1 MGQEIV
7 RFRSPFLFYIP
18 AIVFGSLLPA
28 SIILFIELIKGKR
41 ILLALKVFIMTFLVV
56 LPVMLI
62 LNVFVTYTYV
72 IETDTNGIYSY
83 NPHNSWKR
91 EFIEWS
97 SINKA
102 MFKNVFGLRYILVL
116 STDNSR
122 WLWIPSSIIEK
133 KTFLTILS
141 SRLGND
147 NQLVKL
153 LADI

>member
-1 MGQEIV
+1 MGQEV
-7 RFRSPFLFYIP
+7 ARFRAPFLFYVP

-28 SIILFIELIKGKR
+28 AIILLIELIKGKS

-56 LPVMLI
+56 LPVMMLLI
-62 LNVFVTYTYV
+62 VFVTYTYV
-72 IETDTNGIYSY
+72 IDIDTNGIHSY

-91 EFIEWS
+91 EFLEWS

-102 MFKNVFGLRYILVL
+102 IIKNVFGLKYILVL
-116 STDNSR
+116 SSDNSK
-122 WLWIPSSIIEK
+122 WLWLPSIIIDK
-133 KTFLTILS
+133 KRFLTILS

>member
-1 MGQEIV
+1 MGQEIA

-18 AIVFGSLLPA
+18 TVVFGSLLPA
-28 SIILFIELIKGKR
+28 TIILLIELIKGKS
-41 ILLALKVFIMTFLVV
+41 IPVALKFFIMTFLVV

-62 LNVFVTYTYV
+62 LIIFVTYTYV
-72 IETDTNGIYSY
+72 IEIDKNGIYSY

-102 MFKNVFGLRYILVL
+102 MFKNVFGLKYILVL
-116 STDNSR
+116 SSDNSR
-122 WLWIPSSIIEK
+122 WLWLPCSILDK

>member
-1 MGQEIV
+1 
-7 RFRSPFLFYIP
+7 
-18 AIVFGSLLPA
+18 
-28 SIILFIELIKGKR
+28 
-41 ILLALKVFIMTFLVV
+41 MTFLVV

-62 LNVFVTYTYV
+62 LIVFVTYTYL
-72 IETDTNGIYSY
+72 IEIDTNGIHSY

-116 STDNSR
+116 SYDNSR
-122 WLWIPSSIIEK
+122 WLWLPSSIIDK

>member
-1 MGQEIV
+1 MGQEV
-7 RFRSPFLFYIP
+7 ARFRAPFLFYIP
-18 AIVFGSLLPA
+18 AIVFGSLMPA
-28 SIILFIELIKGKR
+28 AIILLIELIKGKS

-56 LPVMLI
+56 LPVLMLLI
-62 LNVFVTYTYV
+62 VFVTYTYV
-72 IETDTNGIYSY
+72 IEIDTNGIYSY

-91 EFIEWS
+91 EFLEWS

-102 MFKNVFGLRYILVL
+102 IIKNVFGLKYILVL
-116 STDNSR
+116 SSDNSK
-122 WLWIPSSIIEK
+122 WLWLPSSIIDK

>member
-1 MGQEIV
+1 MGQEV
-7 RFRSPFLFYIP
+7 ARFRSPFLFYIP
-18 AIVFGSLLPA
+18 AILFGSLLPA
-28 SIILFIELIKGKR
+28 AIILLIELIKGKR
-41 ILLALKVFIMTFLVV
+41 ILLALKVSIMTFLVV
-56 LPVMLI
+56 LPVLLI
-62 LNVFVTYTYV
+62 LIVFVTYTYV
-72 IETDTNGIYSY
+72 IEIDKNGIYSY

-91 EFIEWS
+91 EFIEWN

-102 MFKNVFGLRYILVL
+102 MLKNVFGLKYILVL
-116 STDNSR
+116 SSDNSK
-122 WLWIPSSIIEK
+122 WLWLPCSILDK

>member
-1 MGQEIV
+1 MGQEV
-7 RFRSPFLFYIP
+7 TRFRSPFLFYIP
-18 AIVFGSLLPA
+18 AILFSSFLPA
-28 SIILFIELIKGKR
+28 AIVLLIELIKGKS

-62 LNVFVTYTYV
+62 LVVVVTYTYV
-72 IETDTNGIYSY
+72 IEIDTNGIHSY

-116 STDNSR
+116 SYDNGR
-122 WLWIPSSIIEK
+122 WLWLPSNIIDK

>member
-1 MGQEIV
+1 MGQEV
-7 RFRSPFLFYIP
+7 ARFRSPFLFYVP

-28 SIILFIELIKGKR
+28 TIILLIELIKGKSV
-41 ILLALKVFIMTFLVV
+41 LFALKVSIMTFLVV

-62 LNVFVTYTYV
+62 LIIFVTYTYV
-72 IETDTNGIYSY
+72 IEIDKKGIHSY

-91 EFIEWS
+91 EFLEWS
-97 SINKA
+97 KINRA

-116 STDNSR
+116 SHDNSR
-122 WLWIPSSIIEK
+122 WLWLPSSIVDK

-147 NQLVKL
+147 NQLVKI
-153 LADI
+153 LADL

>member
-1 MGQEIV
+1 L
-7 RFRSPFLFYIP
+7 PA
-18 AIVFGSLLPA
+18 AIVLL
-28 SIILFIELIKGKR
+28 IELIKGKS

-62 LNVFVTYTYV
+62 FVVVVTYTYV
-72 IETDTNGIYSY
+72 IEIDTNGIHSY

-116 STDNSR
+116 SYDNGR
-122 WLWIPSSIIEK
+122 WLWLPSNIIDK

>member
-1 MGQEIV
+1 VGQEV
-7 RFRSPFLFYIP
+7 TRFRSPFLFYIP
-18 AIVFGSLLPA
+18 AILFSSFLPA
-28 SIILFIELIKGKR
+28 AIVLLIELIKGKS

-62 LNVFVTYTYV
+62 FVVVVTYTYV
-72 IETDTNGIYSY
+72 IEIDTNGIHSY

-116 STDNSR
+116 SYDNGR
-122 WLWIPSSIIEK
+122 WLWLPSNIIDK

>member
-1 MGQEIV
+1 MGQEV
-7 RFRSPFLFYIP
+7 ARFRSPFLFYIP
-18 AIVFGSLLPA
+18 AIVFGSLVPA
-28 SIILFIELIKGKR
+28 AIVLLIELIKGKR
-41 ILLALKVFIMTFLVV
+41 IQLALKVFIMTFLVV

-62 LNVFVTYTYV
+62 LIIVVTYTYV
-72 IETDTNGIYSY
+72 IEIDTNGIYSY

-91 EFIEWS
+91 EFLEWS

-116 STDNSR
+116 SHDNSR
-122 WLWIPSSIIEK
+122 WLWLPSSIIDK
-133 KTFLTILS
+133 KTFLNILS

-153 LADI
+153 LADV

>member
-1 MGQEIV
+1 MGQEV
-7 RFRSPFLFYIP
+7 ARFRAPFLFYIP
-18 AIVFGSLLPA
+18 AIVFGSLMPA
-28 SIILFIELIKGKR
+28 AIILLIELIKGKR

-56 LPVMLI
+56 LPVLMLLI
-62 LNVFVTYTYV
+62 VFVTYTYV
-72 IETDTNGIYSY
+72 IEIDTNGIHSY

-91 EFIEWS
+91 EFLEWS

-102 MFKNVFGLRYILVL
+102 IIKNVFGLKYILVL
-116 STDNSR
+116 SSDNSK
-122 WLWIPSSIIEK
+122 WLWLPSSIIDK

-153 LADI
+153 LSDI

>member
-1 MGQEIV
+1 MGQEV
-7 RFRSPFLFYIP
+7 ARFRSPLLFYIP

-28 SIILFIELIKGKR
+28 AIVLLIELLKGKS
-41 ILLALKVFIMTFLVV
+41 IQLAVKVFIMTFLVV

-62 LNVFVTYTYV
+62 LVVIVTYTYV
-72 IETDTNGIYSY
+72 IEIDTNGIYSY

-91 EFIEWS
+91 EFMEWS
-97 SINKA
+97 NINRA

-116 STDNSR
+116 SYDNSR
-122 WLWIPSSIIEK
+122 WLWLPSSKKNK

-153 LADI
+153 LADV

>member
-1 MGQEIV
+1 MGQEV
-7 RFRSPFLFYIP
+7 ARFRSPFLFYIP

-28 SIILFIELIKGKR
+28 SIILFIELIKEKS

-62 LNVFVTYTYV
+62 LIVFVTYTYV
-72 IETDTNGIYSY
+72 IETNTNGIYSY

-116 STDNSR
+116 SSDNSR
-122 WLWIPSSIIEK
+122 WLWIPSSIINK

>member
-1 MGQEIV
+1 MGQEV
-7 RFRSPFLFYIP
+7 ARFRAPFLFYIP

-28 SIILFIELIKGKR
+28 VIIFLIELIKGKSVPF
-41 ILLALKVFIMTFLVV
+41 ALKSFIMTFLVV
-56 LPVMLI
+56 LPAMMILI
-62 LNVFVTYTYV
+62 VSVTFTYV
-72 IETDTNGIYSY
+72 IDIDINGIHSY

-91 EFIEWS
+91 EFIEWGN
-97 SINKA
+97 INKA

-116 STDNSR
+116 SSDNSR
-122 WLWIPSSIIEK
+122 WLWLPSNIIDK

-153 LADI
+153 LSDI

>member
-1 MGQEIV
+1 MGQEV
-7 RFRSPFLFYIP
+7 ARFRSPFLFYIP

-28 SIILFIELIKGKR
+28 SIILFIELIKEKS
-41 ILLALKVFIMTFLVV
+41 ILLALKVFITTFLVV

-62 LNVFVTYTYV
+62 LIVFVTYTYV

-102 MFKNVFGLRYILVL
+102 IYKNVFGLRYILVL
-116 STDNSR
+116 SSDNSR
-122 WLWIPSSIIEK
+122 WLWIPSSIIDK

-141 SRLGND
+141 GRLGND

>member
-1 MGQEIV
+1 MGQEV
-7 RFRSPFLFYIP
+7 ARFRAPFLFYIP
-18 AIVFGSLLPA
+18 AIVFGSLMPA
-28 SIILFIELIKGKR
+28 AIILLIELIKGKR

-56 LPVMLI
+56 LPVLMLLI
-62 LNVFVTYTYV
+62 VFVTYTYV
-72 IETDTNGIYSY
+72 IEIDTNGIHSY

-91 EFIEWS
+91 EFLEWS

-102 MFKNVFGLRYILVL
+102 IIKNVFGLKYILVL
-116 STDNSR
+116 SSDNSK
-122 WLWIPSSIIEK
+122 WLWLPSSIIDK

>member
-1 MGQEIV
+1 MGQEV
-7 RFRSPFLFYIP
+7 ARFRAPFLFYIP
-18 AIVFGSLLPA
+18 AIVFGSLMPA
-28 SIILFIELIKGKR
+28 AIILLIELIKGKS

-56 LPVMLI
+56 LPVLMLLI
-62 LNVFVTYTYV
+62 VFVTYTYV
-72 IETDTNGIYSY
+72 IEIDTNGIHSY

-91 EFIEWS
+91 EFLEWS

-102 MFKNVFGLRYILVL
+102 IIKNVFGLKYILVL
-116 STDNSR
+116 SSDNSK
-122 WLWIPSSIIEK
+122 WLWLPSSIIDK

-153 LADI
+153 LDGI